1 MCPAG
6 DPGPAAGKD
15 GSRMLRREA
24 GAEIRGGAGGAH
36 SGQVCCVCVC
46 IFWADQQS
54 FKKMQDIDPAVKVSR
69 QAPCISVSNTKN

>member
-36 SGQVCCVCVC
+36 SGQVN
-46 IFWADQQS
+46 S
-54 FKKMQDIDPAVKVSR
+54 YSKKMQDIEPAVKFYS
-69 QAPCISVSNTKN
+69 QAPCISVTNTYILIYT

>member
-1 MCPAG
+1 MLDILCPAG

-46 IFWADQQS
+46 VYSGQVNKS
-54 FKKMQDIDPAVKVSR
+54 SKKCRI
-69 QAPCISVSNTKN
+69 